1 MAHLV
6 SNHHET
12 LKKSE
17 LEDGKALEKVADQV
31 KAESLENSRTN
42 VNLRKFNGVVL
53 LKCFYYPTN

>member
-31 KAESLENSRTN
+31 KAETLENSRTN
-42 VNLRKFNGVVL
+42 RKFNGVGL